1 MGTRGYYCL
10 CWKGIYY
17 VFYNHWDSYFEGL
30 GEGIRKELAKMTR
43 EDFERLKANLEKFG
57 EKDIFKCGKRKG
69 FESLM
74 AAAEKPTEYE
84 LVYITEMT
92 PRLEY
97 DREYLYIVDL
107 DDELF
112 SCETVH
118 YNEYIEWD
126 LHDIPENW
134 YPNLDED

>member
-30 GEGIRKELAKMTR
+30 GEGIRKELAKMSP
-43 EDFERLKANLEKFG
+43 EDFQLLKQNLEKITRL
-57 EKDIFKCGKRKG
+57 DIFNCGKRKG

-74 AAAEKPTEYE
+74 AAAEKPQEYE
-84 LVYITEMT
+84 LVYITERC
-92 PRLEY
+92 PSLEY

-107 DDELF
+107 DDNLF
-112 SCETVH
+112 ICETVH
-118 YNEYIEWD
+118 YRGSIQWKID
-126 LHDIPENW
+126 KIPENW
-134 YPNLDED
+134 YPTDDS